1 MAVFALFIPINTDQ
15 FLLYI
20 SHFLSY
26 CFNEPKKTFLLKY
39 FFLVHLVGGIDVSE
53 GNVLAYNPAN
63 GMYGPVCDDMW
74 NLEDVTNFVMLVL
87 TIFLFI
93 T

>member
-1 MAVFALFIPINTDQ
+1 MPFLYLLTFDTVIFDHIALMNQ
-15 FLLYI
+15 KYNKNLL
-20 SHFLSY
+20 L
-26 CFNEPKKTFLLKY
+26 KTFLI
-39 FFLVHLVGGIDVSE
+39 LVHLVGGIDVSE

-74 NLEDVTNFVMLVL
+74 NLDDVTNFIMLVL

>member
-1 MAVFALFIPINTDQ
+1 MNQ
-15 FLLYI
+15 KYNKNLL
-20 SHFLSY
+20 L
-26 CFNEPKKTFLLKY
+26 KTFLI
-39 FFLVHLVGGIDVSE
+39 LVHLVGGIDVSE

-74 NLEDVTNFVMLVL
+74 NLDDVTNFIMLVF

-93 T
+93 TWLLIIIC

>member
-1 MAVFALFIPINTDQ
+1 MTFDTVIFDHIALMNQ
-15 FLLYI
+15 KYNKNLL
-20 SHFLSY
+20 L
-26 CFNEPKKTFLLKY
+26 KTFLI
-39 FFLVHLVGGIDVSE
+39 LVHLVGGIDVSE

-74 NLEDVTNFVMLVL
+74 NLDDVTNFIMLVL

>member
-1 MAVFALFIPINTDQ
+1 
-15 FLLYI
+15 
-20 SHFLSY
+20 
-26 CFNEPKKTFLLKY
+26 
-39 FFLVHLVGGIDVSE
+39 LVGGIDVSE

-74 NLEDVTNFVMLVL
+74 NLDDVTNFIMLVL

>member
-1 MAVFALFIPINTDQ
+1 MNQ
-15 FLLYI
+15 KYNKNLL
-20 SHFLSY
+20 L
-26 CFNEPKKTFLLKY
+26 KTFLI
-39 FFLVHLVGGIDVSE
+39 LVHLVGGIDVSE

-74 NLEDVTNFVMLVL
+74 NLDDVTNFIMLVL